1 LWART
6 RAGGRIEPPPYE
18 RLRGGGGA
26 RGCAISEAFGRD
38 SLLWRPALYGG
49 GAAPPP
55 PAGGGSNGG
64 PPPQGGMT
72 SIFRRADVVP

>member
-6 RAGGRIEPPPYE
+6 RAGGRIDPPPYE
-18 RLRGGGGA
+18 GGGRLRLRYI
-26 RGCAISEAFGRD
+26 RGVGRN

-55 PAGGGSNGG
+55 RGGGSNGE
-64 PPPQGGMT
+64 PPPQG
-72 SIFRRADVVP
+72 V